1 MAIIK
6 QDYIGIG
13 PRLPLAYDKVN
24 GPYGLIVDP
33 TEEIKQNFRNLM
45 LTNPG
50 ERIMNSDFGVGL
62 SRFLF
67 ENFTTEVQEDI
78 SERVYTQTERYL
90 PSVTVNF
97 VKSVFDEGKNQLYV
111 RIEYFIPV
119 LGINDLIDL
128 KIENTSVSL

>member
-6 QDYIGIG
+6 QDYKGIG
-13 PRLPLAYDKVN
+13 PRLPLDYDKVN

-33 TEEIKQNFRNLM
+33 KEEIKQNFKNLV

-67 ENFTTEVQEDI
+67 ENYTTEVQEEI
-78 SERVYTQTERYL
+78 AERVYNQTERYL
-90 PSVTVNF
+90 PSIVIT
-97 VKSVFDEGKNQLYV
+97 SVRSAFEEEKNQLYV
-111 RIEYFIPV
+111 RVEYFIPA
-119 LGINDLIDL
+119 LGINDLLDL
-128 KIENTSVSL
+128 KVENTSVSL

>member
-1 MAIIK
+1 
-6 QDYIGIG
+6 
-13 PRLPLAYDKVN
+13 
-24 GPYGLIVDP
+24 
-33 TEEIKQNFRNLM
+33 M

-78 SERVYTQTERYL
+78 SERVSVQTERYL
-90 PSVTVNF
+90 PSV
-97 VKSVFDEGKNQLYV
+97 SVLSVRSTFDDGKNQLYV
-111 RIEYFIPV
+111 RVEYFIPA

>member
-13 PRLPLAYDKVN
+13 PRLPLDYDKVN

-33 TEEIKQNFRNLM
+33 TEEIKQNFKNLV

-67 ENFTTEVQEDI
+67 ENFTMETSSEI
-78 SERVYTQTERYL
+78 SERTSVQVARYL
-90 PSVTVNF
+90 PTVKLISVN
-97 VKSVFDEGKNQLYV
+97 SSFDDAKNQLNV
-111 RIEYFIPV
+111 RITYHIPA

-128 KIENTSVSL
+128 NIENTSVSL

>member
-13 PRLPLAYDKVN
+13 PRLPLDYDKVN

-33 TEEIKQNFRNLM
+33 TEEIKQNFKNLV

-67 ENFTTEVQEDI
+67 ENFTTELQDNI
-78 SERVYTQTERYL
+78 SERIYTQAERYL
-90 PSVTVNF
+90 PSVTIN
-97 VKSVFDEGKNQLYV
+97 SVRSAFDEGKNQLYV
-111 RIEYFIPV
+111 RVEYFIPA
-119 LGINDLIDL
+119 LGFNDLIDL
-128 KIENTSVSL
+128 KIEDTSVSL

>member
-13 PRLPLAYDKVN
+13 PRLPLDYDKVN

-90 PSVTVNF
+90 PSVNINF